1 VRDKPLPIDLPGR
14 SRSGLRAEPLCA
26 TRYSNHHVGEPQI
39 ARRRRQDCNAR
50 ALGPAFGGL
59 KLPMVQAA
67 QAGTS
72 VTAALTVKS
81 VEQLVGSGPRFAYAV
96 KAGTGAFFSGPQ
108 RVACERV
115 AAAPS

>member
-26 TRYSNHHVGEPQI
+26 TRYSNHHGGETQSV
-39 ARRRRQDCNAR
+39 RRRRQDCNAR

-81 VEQLVGSGPRFAYAV
+81 VERLVGSGTRFAYAV
-96 KAGTGAFFSGPQ
+96 KAGPWIFLNGHEAFDF
-108 RVACERV
+108 ERG
-115 AAAPS
+115 